1 MIKTYLALFGAICI
15 LLIGNSPSVISPF
28 IVGSFED
35 YFNLSK
41 QSVGNLMSLELGLM
55 AISSIFFSTFKINY
69 KLSRLI
75 ILGVSIVLISYLLT
89 SFAINTTQPFL
100 FPLMENRGF
109 EPLTSA
115 VRSQRSTN

>member
-41 QSVGNLMSLELGLM
+41 QSVW
-55 AISSIFFSTFKINY
+55 
-69 KLSRLI
+69 
-75 ILGVSIVLISYLLT
+75 
-89 SFAINTTQPFL
+89 
-100 FPLMENRGF
+100 
-109 EPLTSA
+109 
-115 VRSQRSTN
+115 